1 MRILVVEHYTRIAN
15 LLVRSL
21 AEAGYAVDTADGD
34 DPRLLSFQVG
44 VHDLVILD
52 VAPEDEGTET
62 ALCEAIRGIDTDI
75 PILMLTTLHS
85 PSRRARVLDAGAD
98 DYLVKPFHEIEFLA
112 RVRALL
118 RRAPHADPPILQ
130 AQGVRL
136 NPATRSAERGGRQIT
151 LTAKEYA
158 VLEYLMRNAGTI
170 VSSTALIDH
179 AWDQNYE
186 GFSNVVQTYIRY
198 IRQKLTAAGE
208 RDIIETRRGS
218 GYTIAADSPDAG
230 AGPTRPG

>member
-15 LLVRSL
+15 LLARSL

-34 DPRLLSFQVG
+34 DPHLLSVQVG
-44 VHDLVILD
+44 AHDLVILD
-52 VAPEDEGTET
+52 VAPEDEGSEA
-62 ALCEAIRGIDTDI
+62 ALCRAIRATDTDI
-75 PILMLTTLHS
+75 PILMLTSLRS

-112 RVRALL
+112 TVRALL

-130 AQGVRL
+130 ARGVLL

-158 VLEYLMRNAGTI
+158 VLEYLMRNAGVV
-170 VSSTALIDH
+170 VSSSALIDH
-179 AWDQNYE
+179 AWDQSYD
-186 GFSNVVQTYIRY
+186 GASNVVQTYIRY
-198 IRQKLTAAGE
+198 LRQKLTAAGE
-208 RDIIETRRGS
+208 DDIIETRRGS
-218 GYTIAADSPDAG
+218 GYTIAADPPDDAG
-230 AGPTRPG
+230 G